1 MSTDLHCRSCDRTYE
16 ASAEEPW
23 RCLCGAPLDYAER
36 SLPGRNTPPVARSID
51 RNLGLWAFQEFLPE
65 PPLVTLKE
73 GFTPL
78 VDADGWNAQ
87 FKLEYLFPSGS
98 YKDRGATLTLS
109 RAAALGV
116 EKVIE
121 DSSGNAG
128 AAIATYAARADI
140 EADIYVPA
148 DVKQSKLVAIQR
160 AGARPIRVEGS
171 REDVTDA
178 CLTAVESADGER
190 SGGPQQTGTGWYASH
205 AWNPAFYAGTATMAY
220 EIAAQ
225 REWSVPD
232 ALVVP
237 LGHGTV
243 LLGAYRGF
251 TALREAGYT
260 DRLPRLLGAQA
271 VGYDPIASEL
281 HDDDTGGEDVP
292 GSSLTEALVNSDEPP
307 EPNDLADG
315 IQIRSPAREGQL
327 FEAIERTNGD
337 AIALDSDDVESELDR
352 LHRNGFYV
360 EPTSAVASAALHEY
374 RDRGV
379 LSPDA
384 DVVVPLTGSGMKTL

>member
-1 MSTDLHCRSCDRTYE
+1 MTTDLHCRSCDRTYA

-23 RCLCGAPLDYAER
+23 RCVCGAPLDYAER
-36 SLPGRNTPPVARSID
+36 PLPGRSSAPVARSID

-65 PPLVTLKE
+65 PPLVTLNE

-78 VDADGWNAQ
+78 VDADGWDAQ

-98 YKDRGATLTLS
+98 YKDRGATLALS

-160 AGARPIRVEGS
+160 AGARPIRIEGS

-178 CLTAVESADGER
+178 CLDAVESDDGER
-190 SGGPQQTGTGWYASH
+190 TDGPHQTGTGWYASH

-232 ALVVP
+232 AVVVP

-251 TALREAGYT
+251 TALRDAGYT
-260 DRLPRLLGAQA
+260 DSVPRLLGAQA
-271 VGYDPIASEL
+271 IGYDPIASEL
-281 HDDDTGGEDVP
+281 HDTEDEEP
-292 GSSLTEALVNSDEPP
+292 PESGLTEALVGTDESA
-307 EPNDLADG
+307 ETNDLADG
-315 IQIRSPAREGQL
+315 IQIQNPAREQQL
-327 FEAIERTNGD
+327 FEAIERTDGD

-374 RDRGV
+374 RERGV
-379 LSPDA
+379 LSA
-384 DVVVPLTGSGMKTL
+384 EAEVVVPLTGSGMKTL